1 MTTLESEMVRIQ
13 DEAKEFRGRYDK
25 LGEDI
30 QKLKE
35 EQQLVAVEI
44 MKRAG
49 TLEVLARVVNNV
61 NGGGEEKTKEGG

>member
-13 DEAKEFRGRYDK
+13 DEAKEFRERYDK
-25 LGEDI
+25 LGEEI
-30 QKLKE
+30 KKLTN

-61 NGGGEEKTKEGG
+61 NGGKEEGG